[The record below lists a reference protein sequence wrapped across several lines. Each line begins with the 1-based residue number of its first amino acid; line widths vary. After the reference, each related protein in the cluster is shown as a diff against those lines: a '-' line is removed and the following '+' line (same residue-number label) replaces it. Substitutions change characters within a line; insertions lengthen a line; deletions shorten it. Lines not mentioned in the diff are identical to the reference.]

1 MATTGGLSCPVR
13 RFSHLLCMRPPN
25 SLGTGSGFVL
35 FFPAWNWTAI
45 GICFSQLD
53 LLCQPLCVLRPLSG
67 HLTSFSALTGAS
79 GQLVTPARQ
88 VTSIQQCS
96 RRRQVPALPR
106 IVLPRRVC
114 PEYIRVVRS
123 SPFLQA
129 RSHFPHGHR
138 GDFLVRS
145 LFSCLHVVS
154 VSGSNLSPA
163 AVLEPSPKL
172 LESGARLYPLP
183 PVLWLEAELAARS
196 EVLPR
201 PGDELQAS
209 PSCLIGTEATPCCP
223 EAPAGN
229 TPGMDGAL

>member
-1 MATTGGLSCPVR
+1 MFC
-13 RFSHLLCMRPPN
+13 
-25 SLGTGSGFVL
+25 
-35 FFPAWNWTAI
+35 FFPTWNWTAI

-96 RRRQVPALPR
+96 RCRQVPALPR

-145 LFSCLHVVS
+145 LSPFLVFMWFLSRAATCPRQLCWNPPLSCWKVVPACIRYH
-154 VSGSNLSPA
+154 LSYGWKLSWLPGRRCSLVQVMSCRLLPA
-163 AVLEPSPKL
+163 A
-172 LESGARLYPLP
+172 
-183 PVLWLEAELAARS
+183 
-196 EVLPR
+196 
-201 PGDELQAS
+201 
-209 PSCLIGTEATPCCP
+209 
-223 EAPAGN
+223 
-229 TPGMDGAL
+229 

>member
-1 MATTGGLSCPVR
+1 MLETPAGTGIAKNCPPSACLPGIHTRSSILTISPSTKPFPTRSQGGLP
-13 RFSHLLCMRPPN
+13 
-25 SLGTGSGFVL
+25 
-35 FFPAWNWTAI
+35 
-45 GICFSQLD
+45 SQ
-53 LLCQPLCVLRPLSG
+53 VS
-67 HLTSFSALTGAS
+67 
-79 GQLVTPARQ
+79 VT
-88 VTSIQQCS
+88 
-96 RRRQVPALPR
+96 
-106 IVLPRRVC
+106 
-114 PEYIRVVRS
+114 
-123 SPFLQA
+123 
-129 RSHFPHGHR
+129 
-138 GDFLVRS
+138 
-145 LFSCLHVVS
+145 FSCLHVVS